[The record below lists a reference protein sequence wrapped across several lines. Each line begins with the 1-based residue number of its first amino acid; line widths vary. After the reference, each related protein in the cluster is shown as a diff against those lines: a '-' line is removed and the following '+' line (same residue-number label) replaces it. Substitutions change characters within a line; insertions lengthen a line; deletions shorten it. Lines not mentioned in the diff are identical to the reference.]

1 MPWNDNKG
9 GGGGWN
15 SGGGGGRGPWGQGPS
30 NGGGGRGPNMRPPDL
45 DEVFKRA
52 REWLK
57 GMFPNQPPGGVMF
70 GAIGGFVLLMWVW
83 TGIYIIQ
90 QTEVGVILRFGKAV
104 GVLQPGLHWRLPQP
118 IEVVIRQ
125 DIRQQQMPIGF
136 IEDPDTRATTNVPSE
151 SLMLTGDENIVDT
164 DFMVQ
169 WFRESGVFCP
179 GEV

>member
-70 GAIGGFVLLMWVW
+70 AVIGGFVLLMWVW